1 MLNAEQ
7 ILEQGL
13 IKTEFSKGKPAQV
26 GYDLSAKSI
35 NRIGLPSDQENF
47 INDRLRTLGVKS
59 PPPNI
64 GMVLKD
70 KTILNNY
77 TPVKLTKI
85 DGVEGWLLYPG
96 SYDVTFHEGCKISPN
111 KVGMIRQR
119 SSLLRNG
126 AIIASS
132 IFDPGFETE
141 NMGTIMIVT
150 ATIFIEQDARVGQM
164 YFHECDSVNKENLY
178 NGQWQNDKQR

>member
-7 ILEQGL
+7 IIEQGL
-13 IKTEFSKGKPAQV
+13 IKVTNSKGKPAQV

-35 NRIGLPSDQENF
+35 NAIGIDS
-47 INDRLRTLGVKS
+47 VSSK
-59 PPPNI
+59 PNI

-77 TPVKLTKI
+77 TPIETTKI

-96 SYDVTFHEGCKISPN
+96 AYDVTFHEGCKISPN

-164 YFHECDSVNKENLY
+164 YFHECDSVNEENLY
-178 NGQWQNDKQR
+178 NGQFQNDKQR